1 MDLVIFLILIA
12 LVIVFFRD
20 VKFVVY
26 LIGILEIFFRIL
38 HYLGDH
44 ITFININTFINSYFP
59 TSIFAIINKYT
70 IGVVNDI
77 ISWVLVIAFIM
88 FLIYL
93 IKYFFKMK

>member
-44 ITFININTFINSYFP
+44 ITFINIKYIIILLIVKIF
-59 TSIFAIINKYT
+59 SIF
-70 IGVVNDI
+70 
-77 ISWVLVIAFIM
+77 
-88 FLIYL
+88 LIL
-93 IKYFFKMK
+93 F